1 MADPVTAIALTAENF
16 APFGDVIEARGAAT
30 SMINRGRCGR
40 YHNLAQLDFDSSGS
54 AGISLF
60 QSQPIKLPVQLDLV
74 ERHPLGSQAF
84 IPMSSGPMSG
94 GYYLVVVGQ
103 DDGDSPAG
111 LQAFVARPDQ
121 GVNYHRNTWHAVL
134 MPIGHDALFTV
145 VDWIGSQQNLEEFQ
159 FSEPITVIAEVD

>member
-1 MADPVTAIALTAENF
+1 MADPVTAVALTAAAF
-16 APFGDVIEARGAAT
+16 APFGDVIEISGEPT
-30 SMINRGRCGR
+30 SIINRGRCGR
-40 YHNLAQLDFDSSGS
+40 YHNLAQLDFHNSGN

-60 QSQPIKLPVQLDLV
+60 RSEPITLPLQLDLV

-84 IPMSSGPMSG
+84 IPMSG
-94 GYYLVVVGQ
+94 GHYLVVVGKN
-103 DDGDSPAG
+103 DGSSPTC

-159 FSEPITVIAEVD
+159 FSEPITIIAEVD